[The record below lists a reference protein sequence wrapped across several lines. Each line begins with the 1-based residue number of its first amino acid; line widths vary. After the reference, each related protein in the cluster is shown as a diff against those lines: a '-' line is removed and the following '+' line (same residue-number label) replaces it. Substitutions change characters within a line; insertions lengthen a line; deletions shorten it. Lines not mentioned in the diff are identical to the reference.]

1 MIMMVLVSKAV
12 SHPPDRSWE
21 DVKHQPSGANGQQ
34 NKQAQFEI
42 ISGRC
47 IWFHTDYFRRPLD
60 PIIRDC
66 AASSSGKRDKR
77 RCRDN
82 KPSRRLAPTNLNKK
96 CQVACIH

>member
-60 PIIRDC
+60 PIIEIVQQVRQGRGTKGD
-66 AASSSGKRDKR
+66 AEII
-77 RCRDN
+77 
-82 KPSRRLAPTNLNKK
+82 SR
-96 CQVACIH
+96 HGD